1 MIVALVS
8 STNFQA
14 ALNQFANL
22 EYILKANIPPEFHRY
37 VFLPGTSPT
46 LSGHRADSDSAGNS
60 SSYAS
65 RLLSNDSPTFQD
77 QSTSPTSK
85 RYRTTQLTY
94 AAATVHPQR
103 IPLTVF
109 TLTRLID
116 TIYDSFV
123 RKIGDQYATTVS
135 IGELEAKVEET
146 SNEVKAIRDGFDN
159 KLVII
164 TTSVEDLTTT
174 VHINTRISQ

>member
-1 MIVALVS
+1 
-8 STNFQA
+8 
-14 ALNQFANL
+14 
-22 EYILKANIPPEFHRY
+22 
-37 VFLPGTSPT
+37 
-46 LSGHRADSDSAGNS
+46 
-60 SSYAS
+60 
-65 RLLSNDSPTFQD
+65 
-77 QSTSPTSK
+77 
-85 RYRTTQLTY
+85 LTY